1 MLSTYWVQGSAYNR
15 HNLNLFP
22 FHNSL
27 LYLIYFILHM
37 GKKIASWRDALT
49 YLVLCLMKKESSL
62 TSIQSYPK
70 DQDIN
75 NYNLYHIAIS
85 FCFDLPPTPQEI
97 WISSRVKT
105 DFTHHFMVMLQIPHP
120 QDYRSF
126 LHQSIHLFTHLLNYP
141 TLSEHLLLTL
151 IWLWLGDLLRA
162 QSADVPVWVAGRVTK
177 EININMCFSLVQA
190 TT

>member
-1 MLSTYWVQGSAYNR
+1 MLSTFWVQGSAYNR
-15 HNLNLFP
+15 HNLNQSVSFPQLSALPHLF
-22 FHNSL
+22 
-27 LYLIYFILHM
+27 YFTY
-37 GKKIASWRDALT
+37 GKEESWRDALT

-70 DQDIN
+70 DQGIN

-85 FCFDLPPTPQEI
+85 FCFDLPPTPQKI

-105 DFTHHFMVMLQIPHP
+105 DFTHHCMVMLQIPHH

-126 LHQSIHLFTHLLNYP
+126 LHQSIHLFIHLLNYP

-151 IWLWLGDLLRA
+151 I
-162 QSADVPVWVAGRVTK
+162 
-177 EININMCFSLVQA
+177 
-190 TT
+190 